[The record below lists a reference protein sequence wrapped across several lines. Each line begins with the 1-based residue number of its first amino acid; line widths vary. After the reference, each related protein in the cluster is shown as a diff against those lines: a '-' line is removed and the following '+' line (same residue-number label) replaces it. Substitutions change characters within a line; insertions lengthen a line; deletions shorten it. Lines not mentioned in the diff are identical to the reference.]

1 MPDNIML
8 EGRLEF
14 TFGTE
19 MLLIFVLSRLLVCLI
34 LPLFHMNAN
43 VFLLFVI
50 LHLVHSSRPKFAE
63 PAFELLYFR
72 VQTVHMPPQ
81 LVLSMRLVVTLVAL
95 MVLLSFEV
103 HILIMPVQMVASS
116 ERTKLT
122 FFGLFG
128 QFVVNGFH
136 VILKQITPGG
146 HVVTLSACKVFT
158 LGMRR
163 IHVQF

>member
-1 MPDNIML
+1 M
-8 EGRLEF
+8 
-14 TFGTE
+14 
-19 MLLIFVLSRLLVCLI
+19 S
-34 LPLFHMNAN
+34 
-43 VFLLFVI
+43 
-50 LHLVHSSRPKFAE
+50 
-63 PAFELLYFR
+63 
-72 VQTVHMPPQ
+72 PQ
-81 LVLSMRLVVTLVAL
+81 LVPSMRLVVTLVAL

-122 FFGLFG
+122 LFGLLGQFG

-146 HVVTLSACKVFT
+146 HVVTLSACKIFT